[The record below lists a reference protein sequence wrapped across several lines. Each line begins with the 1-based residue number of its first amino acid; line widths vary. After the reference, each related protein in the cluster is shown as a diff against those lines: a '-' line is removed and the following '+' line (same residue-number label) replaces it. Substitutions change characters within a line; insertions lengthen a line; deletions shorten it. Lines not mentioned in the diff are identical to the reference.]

1 MNQPR
6 AAAALLALWAGL
18 SLVVAAML
26 LGPVARIVAER
37 RENLGLVAQ
46 GR

>member
-1 MNQPR
+1 LWLVFAVG
-6 AAAALLALWAGL
+6 AAK
-18 SLVVAAML
+18 VT
-26 LGPVARIVAER
+26 LGPVSRIVAER